1 MKKVSKLASGKK
13 NKAVVYEGQA
23 AEQYK
28 HMKNKWIRLAV
39 VGTGLPFLI
48 SSLVALFGNTF
59 NFMGPFTNGEIILSL
74 FSLNLPLAF
83 DLFEIKRKNDEYLSW
98 AFWGCIIVVCFQLV
112 LYCLVKITASE
123 KGVVVS
129 VVVSIVMMISSWIC
143 CACSIK
149 AMFQHSIIDRG
160 GDNND

>member
-1 MKKVSKLASGKK
+1 MKKVSRLAGGKK

-59 NFMGPFTNGEIILSL
+59 NFMGLFTNGEIILSL

-83 DLFEIKRKNDEYLSW
+83 DLFEIKKKNDEYLSW

-123 KGVVVS
+123 KGVVAS

-143 CACSIK
+143 CVCSIK
-149 AMFQHSIIDRG
+149 AMFQHSIV
-160 GDNND
+160 

>member
-1 MKKVSKLASGKK
+1 MTIRKK
-13 NKAVVYEGQA
+13 NKPVVYEGQA

-48 SSLVALFGNTF
+48 SSLVVLFSDSS
-59 NFMGPFTNGEIILSL
+59 NFMGLFTNGEIILSL
-74 FSLNLPLAF
+74 FSLNLPLAI
-83 DLFEIKRKNDEYLSW
+83 DLFEIKKKNDEYLSW

-112 LYCLVKITASE
+112 LYCLVKMTATE
-123 KGVVVS
+123 KGVVAS
-129 VVVSIVMMISSWIC
+129 VVVSVVMMISSWIC

-149 AMFQHSIIDRG
+149 AMFRHSTMDKG
-160 GDNND
+160 GDNNVN